1 MAHRLLERVS
11 SLLAASG
18 LTVATAESCTG
29 GLLAK
34 LLTDVPGSSGWV
46 LGGVVAY
53 ANEVKQQVLGVS
65 PGTLQRHGAVSAE
78 TVREMAEGVRRLLG
92 ADLAVAISGVA
103 GPGGGSAEKP
113 VGTVY
118 LDLYDGAT
126 HVVVSRHFGGDRNGV
141 RRWSARTAL
150 EMLHEHLSRQGPDRR
165 PPYPPSPRPR
175 RSPST

>member
-1 MAHRLLERVS
+1 VDEALLVRVS

-34 LLTDVPGSSGWV
+34 LLTDVAGSSAYV
-46 LGGVVAY
+46 KGGVVAY
-53 ANEVKQQVLGVS
+53 ANDVKQRVLGVS
-65 PGTLQRHGAVSAE
+65 PATLERFGAVSAE
-78 TVREMAEGVRRLLG
+78 TVREMAEGARRLLS

-103 GPGGGSAEKP
+103 GPGGGSPEKP

-126 HVVVSRHFGGDRNGV
+126 HVVEARRFGGDRDGV
-141 RRWSARTAL
+141 RTWSALTAL
-150 EMLHEHLSRQGPDRR
+150 RMLEDHLASRLPPR
-165 PPYPPSPRPR
+165 PPPPPGSKR
-175 RSPST
+175 